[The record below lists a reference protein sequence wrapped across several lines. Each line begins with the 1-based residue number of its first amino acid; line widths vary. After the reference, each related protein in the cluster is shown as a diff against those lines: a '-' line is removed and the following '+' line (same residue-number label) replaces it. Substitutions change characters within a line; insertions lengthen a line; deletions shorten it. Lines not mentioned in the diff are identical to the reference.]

1 MPSLFYSIFLTLVR
15 QTPPNSVARVSGEV
29 FPARAL
35 LAGSTLASR
44 GAASSYDGSSL
55 CCLEAPAR
63 GPPRPPLRF
72 QSPDWAFP
80 RLSSVWSSLG
90 VERLGCSVLL
100 DAPPPW
106 ASAASLPLWAPA
118 WASAVGVPSLCSP
131 FSPRLLPPPLPFP
144 HGPEHDSGAA
154 PLRPVYV
161 HAATGNPGRELA
173 ASRGKECS
181 RVTSQHTHT
190 TLNLS
195 VHAAR
200 MPVSS

>member
-35 LAGSTLASR
+35 LVGSTLASR
-44 GAASSYDGSSL
+44 GAASSYDGSSR
-55 CCLEAPAR
+55 CCPEAPAHGPPAPR
-63 GPPRPPLRF
+63 SASSHWTGLFPASHPSGAPWVLSDSAALSSWTPLRPGLPPRPCPSGLLPGPLRSGS
-72 QSPDWAFP
+72 Q
-80 RLSSVWSSLG
+80 
-90 VERLGCSVLL
+90 
-100 DAPPPW
+100 
-106 ASAASLPLWAPA
+106 ASALS
-118 WASAVGVPSLCSP
+118 
-131 FSPRLLPPPLPFP
+131 FP
-144 HGPEHDSGAA
+144 HGPEHDSRAA

-200 MPVSS
+200 MPVPS